1 VAVIGGGIAG
11 MTAAHEL
18 IERGFDVTLCE
29 AKSVPGGKARSF
41 PVPGSGVGGRADLPG
56 EHGFRFF
63 PAFYR
68 HLPDSMRRIPF
79 AGNPNG
85 VLDNLREVRHV
96 HALGGGAGEV
106 MLLPARAPE
115 SIADLSQWLG
125 FFVRND
131 FGLPVQDRLRFAER
145 MLILLTACE
154 ARRFRELEGLDWWR
168 FIGADGASLK
178 YQRTVAEC
186 SRLLVAARPRES
198 SARTFGYVFLQ
209 LVLGMLQK
217 GARADRVLCGPTSEV
232 WILPWWE
239 HLRSLGADLRT
250 GARALT
256 ISMDNGRIDNISI
269 EENGVRSAI
278 KADDYVLALPLEAVR
293 GLLTPAILEADPG
306 LARLSKLKTAWMNGI
321 QLYFDRDL
329 RFVHGHTIYLGSPWS
344 LVSIAQAQTWPGVDL
359 SRRGDGSVRDILSVV
374 ISEWNAPGVL
384 YGKPAA
390 RCSPLEIKAEV
401 IAQIR
406 AHLDA
411 AARNIFD
418 RARLVTWLL
427 DPAIVHAEGG
437 GIENLEPLPI
447 NTPGSWYAR
456 PKAATRIPN
465 LFLASDYVRTFT
477 DLPSME
483 AANEA
488 ARRAVN
494 GILASSG
501 STARPCDLFPPELPL
516 AGSLL
521 ERLDEERFADGRPHM
536 LEGAFAT
543 RLG

>member
-1 VAVIGGGIAG
+1 MISRKRRVAVIGGGIAG

-18 IERGFDVTLCE
+18 LERGFDVTLCE

-41 PVPGSGVGGRADLPG
+41 PVPGSGVGGRAD
-56 EHGFRFF
+56 
-63 PAFYR
+63 
-68 HLPDSMRRIPF
+68 
-79 AGNPNG
+79 G
-85 VLDNLREVRHV
+85 VLGNLREVRHV

-115 SIADLSQWLG
+115 SLADLSQWLG

-154 ARRFRELEGLDWWR
+154 ARRFRELEGIDWWR
-168 FIGADGASLK
+168 FIGAEGASLK

-239 HLRSLGADLRT
+239 HLRSLGADLHT

-256 ISMDNGRIDNISI
+256 ISMENGRVDSISI
-269 EENGVRSAI
+269 EENGVDFTI
-278 KADDYVLALPLEAVR
+278 KADDYVLALPLEAAR

-374 ISEWNAPGVL
+374 ISEWSAPGVL
-384 YGKPAA
+384 LRTGSRMGGRTCSRGRSLLAWDERRLAAQHLRRFSPGDRGRLDGPQVKARGDPIAREDQVVEARASRRQAISVGSRQRQDIRIRRAHVRPRVMSDEPRVSSSFGAA
-390 RCSPLEIKAEV
+390 R
-401 IAQIR
+401 
-406 AHLDA
+406 
-411 AARNIFD
+411 D
-418 RARLVTWLL
+418 RAPI
-427 DPAIVHAEGG
+427 DPRGG
-437 GIENLEPLPI
+437 L
-447 NTPGSWYAR
+447 R
-456 PKAATRIPN
+456 P
-465 LFLASDYVRTFT
+465 
-477 DLPSME
+477 
-483 AANEA
+483 
-488 ARRAVN
+488 
-494 GILASSG
+494 
-501 STARPCDLFPPELPL
+501 
-516 AGSLL
+516 
-521 ERLDEERFADGRPHM
+521 
-536 LEGAFAT
+536 
-543 RLG
+543 